1 VVVEMR
7 RREISRKSF
16 AARLRH
22 EKRTKTR
29 NPIVPFVVWKVGEK
43 LADSALGKSLLADS
57 VIDAS

>member
-1 VVVEMR
+1 MIPRPNAGVHHNADNGVVEMR

-29 NPIVPFVVWKVGEK
+29 NPTVPFVVWKVGEK
-43 LADSALGKSLLADS
+43 QEP
-57 VIDAS
+57 